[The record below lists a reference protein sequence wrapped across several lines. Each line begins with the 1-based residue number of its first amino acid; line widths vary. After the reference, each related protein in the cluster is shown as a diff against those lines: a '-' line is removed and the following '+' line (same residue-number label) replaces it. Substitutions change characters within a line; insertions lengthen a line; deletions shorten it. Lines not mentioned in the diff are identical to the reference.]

1 MSYPT
6 DHPDGDLLSTIAMQL
21 LGMTALI
28 SIIINQ
34 MAELD
39 ASELSGP
46 ELLQVHHDT
55 RFAIR
60 EMLDELGARHPA
72 AEIASASAIIDDVIE
87 MIAESVF
94 IEDARCLEC
103 ESRRHPRRPNAK
115 RH

>member
-34 MAELD
+34 MTELD
-39 ASELSGP
+39 ATELSGP

-55 RFAIR
+55 RFVLR

-72 AEIASASAIIDDVIE
+72 ADIASASAIIDEVIA
-87 MIAESVF
+87 MIADNVF
-94 IEDARCLEC
+94 TEDGKCLEC
-103 ESRRHPRRPNAK
+103 ESRRHPSCLNARR
-115 RH
+115 H